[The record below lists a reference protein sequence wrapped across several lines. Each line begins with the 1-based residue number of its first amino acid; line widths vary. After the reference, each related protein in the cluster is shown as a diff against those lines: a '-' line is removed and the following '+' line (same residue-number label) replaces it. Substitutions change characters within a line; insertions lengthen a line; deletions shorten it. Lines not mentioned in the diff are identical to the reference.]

1 MCRNKMLYGGDLHAR
16 LLDGRA
22 AVALALRDTGIETD
36 GLVYVGGEE
45 GRELLE
51 LRQRQIL
58 ERAVFLR
65 AEIDKL
71 SGNFVGVPEGHA
83 FFG

>member
-16 LLDGRA
+16 LLDGGA
-22 AVALALRDTGIETD
+22 AVALALADAGVETD

-51 LRQRQIL
+51 LC
-58 ERAVFLR
+58 
-65 AEIDKL
+65 
-71 SGNFVGVPEGHA
+71 
-83 FFG
+83 